1 MGEVIGI
8 SKPNSEL
15 IDMLENLMMEAKAG
29 TLTSIAAVVLR
40 NNETDFEIQAPD
52 FSSLEMIGALE
63 CLKTELINCE

>member
-15 IDMLENLMMEAKAG
+15 IDMLETLMQEAKAG

>member
-1 MGEVIGI
+1 MGEVVGIG
-8 SKPNSEL
+8 KPNSEL
-15 IDMLENLMMEAKAG
+15 IDMLETLMMEAKAG

-40 NNETDFEIQAPD
+40 NSETDFEIQAPD